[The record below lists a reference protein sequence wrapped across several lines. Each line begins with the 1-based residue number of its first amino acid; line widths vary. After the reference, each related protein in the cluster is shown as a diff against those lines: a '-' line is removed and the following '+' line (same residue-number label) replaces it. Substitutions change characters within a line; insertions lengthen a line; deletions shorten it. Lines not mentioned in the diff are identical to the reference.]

1 MTTKT
6 LSRIQQEG
14 MQALINT
21 LGPVDAIR
29 FIKIYD
35 PGYGDY
41 TNDRKNWLPDD
52 PDEYFKSIESRRVTK
67 EAVL

>member
-6 LSRIQQEG
+6 ISRIQQEG
-14 MQALINT
+14 MQALIDS

-29 FIKIYD
+29 FIKIFD

-41 TNDRKNWLPDD
+41 TAERKKWLPDD
-52 PDEYFKSIESRRVTK
+52 PDEYFKSIESRKNIKR
-67 EAVL
+67 E